1 MIQGSRV
8 GKLGTYCLIV
18 LMVLETSLLP
28 CLGPK
33 KPELQLL
40 VPGSQQAGCWEFS
53 GIPSW
58 EPFLLGPTKVF
69 SPELWAGFLIHETA
83 PESSENP
90 RILFPDCVLMT
101 KGALEIP
108 HLLS

>member
-18 LMVLETSLLP
+18 LTVLETSLLP

-33 KPELQLL
+33 KPELQPLGARQL
-40 VPGSQQAGCWEFS
+40 AGRVLEFS

-58 EPFLLGPTKVF
+58 EPFLLGPTKGF

-90 RILFPDCVLMT
+90 RMLFPDCVLMT
-101 KGALEIP
+101 KGALEMP
-108 HLLS
+108 HLFS